1 METISAFSTNIEYE
15 QWLGDN
21 REQVLD
27 YVKAN
32 EVVIRELPLSARAF
46 NILRMNNIT
55 HMSQLVT
62 QTPYEISQLP
72 QLGKVEADE
81 VLRFRRQYLKTHK
94 NNIVAFVTTQKNNS
108 LSNDEKFAT
117 AAEVNTPESKN
128 VDEDHVTLSAEDKS
142 KVRDRAKAKRLL
154 SHPATKAK
162 LVALLQD
169 KNCRIR
175 SMNFSVRAYN
185 GLTGAGI
192 TDMLTVIDRYPDG
205 FEQIH
210 ALGSK
215 SVKEICHIVEE
226 YVAEHLDEIDFAV
239 KQNVVEADAQLPAQA
254 GAPSQETIHR
264 AAMKILGTPEKRTNI
279 IQTLIAREMPID
291 TLGLSVRS
299 YNALRRAQIEYVHQA
314 LALYPDRF
322 VELRNLGKKSVDE
335 ICYALEKTVITIEEE
350 LSGYSEDTPE
360 SVDDKADG
368 MGLDVSQEEVATDYT
383 LLQLLEHPAFQ
394 EKARHCL
401 GEVDVPI
408 ESMGFGVRALN
419 ALTNAG
425 MITFS
430 AILPVYPDSIGSLK
444 NIGAKT
450 ITEIQERVEYYLE
463 KLQPIVAAYCG
474 NDADA
479 MYTDSYITE
488 TVLHCFDNIGFNG
501 LSFQQMRAA
510 VPEVV
515 SESRTKKVIGR
526 LLSENKLEYVD
537 FRCYRVYPSVFEV
550 LQISLLSEE
559 DKMILQKRFAGATLE
574 AIAVERGVGRER
586 IRQIVNKK
594 IEKLREYLLNAYGVR
609 FFDEDFYT
617 YLYEHYDA
625 EKELWFNYLS
635 ISEKTFGYLVNTYTK
650 GKAKIETALSDP
662 DVNLILKFKIRE
674 YLNRNK
680 IMIDGILMDNQRAA
694 IEDYALSKFARDEM
708 SYDEFVDYYNG
719 LLRNNGMAFDEKLY
733 NTDEVRRTRTNR
745 WAESRLCLW
754 KQGERLRFYNIDAQD
769 YTELFETLNL
779 ESFQNTEI
787 STLKFFND
795 YPELMGKYDIRD
807 QYELHNLLK
816 KIVDTKTCHDIS
828 FHRQPMICFGEFD
841 RKKAIYEIIEALS
854 PITIEELSEY
864 VHSEYGYDKG
874 TALNTYF
881 QPFASYY
888 HQGVYSVDFKKI
900 PNWRAE
906 ILKTNLSEDFYYISE
921 IKQIYTALFAGADE
935 EEINHRSLKCLGY
948 TVLEKYVLRDYST
961 AEEFFT
967 SVLLREDVFS
977 LDVLNKRY
985 GNIQMYRQTVYSLR
999 NSFDIVQFDDKQYL
1013 NFRRLAK
1020 LGITKADLQLYIDAV
1035 YDYVEEN
1042 TYFTVPYL
1050 KDAFETGLDDLGF
1063 GVLFYAGLLAASGK
1077 FEHTYCYGMPIFYK
1091 GQLSESISTRGF
1103 LLEVLSRYDSVDLDD
1118 FIADYYDQYG
1128 VRIPARH
1135 EVTGVLSG
1143 TDFYY
1148 DNIMGKIYR
1157 NKSYYYAEF
1166 DE

>member
-1 METISAFSTNIEYE
+1 METVSAFSTNIEYE

-62 QTPYEISQLP
+62 QTPYAISHLSQM
-72 QLGKVEADE
+72 GKVEADE
-81 VLRFRRQYLKTHK
+81 VLGFRRQYLKTHR
-94 NNIVAFVTTQKNNS
+94 NNIVAFVTARKNLS
-108 LSNDEKFAT
+108 LNNNEEIDSDIEEQLQESQDK
-117 AAEVNTPESKN
+117 AEDCVPPI
-128 VDEDHVTLSAEDKS
+128 AEDKN
-142 KVRDRAKAKRLL
+142 KARDKAKAKRLL

-162 LVALLQD
+162 LITLLQD
-169 KNCRIR
+169 KNCQIR

-205 FEQIH
+205 FEQIY

-215 SVKEICHIVEE
+215 SIKEICHIVEE
-226 YVAEHLDEIDFAV
+226 YVAEYLDEIDSAV
-239 KQNVVEADAQLPAQA
+239 KQNVVEADTQLPAQA
-254 GAPSQETIHR
+254 GAPSQEAIHR
-264 AAMKILGTPEKRTNI
+264 AATGILGIPEKRTNI
-279 IQTLIAREMPID
+279 TQTLIAREMPID

-335 ICYALEKTVITIEEE
+335 ICYALEKTVIAIEKEF
-350 LSGYSEDTPE
+350 SDDSEDIPE
-360 SVDDKADG
+360 SVGDKVG
-368 MGLDVSQEEVATDYT
+368 GLGLDVSQELVATDYT

-394 EKARHCL
+394 EKARRCL
-401 GEVDVPI
+401 GEIDVPI
-408 ESMGFGVRALN
+408 ESMGFGIRALN

-450 ITEIQERVEYYLE
+450 VTEVQERVEYYLE

-474 NDADA
+474 NNTDA
-479 MYTDSYITE
+479 MYTDSYIAE

-515 SESRTKKVIGR
+515 SESRTQKVIGR

-550 LQISLLSEE
+550 LQTSLLSEE

-574 AIAVERGVGRER
+574 AIALEKGVGRER

-594 IEKLREYLLNAYGVR
+594 LEKLREYLLNAYGVQ

-625 EKELWFNYLS
+625 EKELWFNYLG

-650 GKAKIETALSDP
+650 GKAKIETALSDSN
-662 DVNLILKFKIRE
+662 VHLILKFKIRE
-674 YLNRNK
+674 YLNRNR
-680 IMIDGILMDNQRAA
+680 IMIDSILMDNQRSV

-708 SYDEFVDYYNG
+708 SYDEFVDHYNG

-795 YPELMGKYDIRD
+795 YPDLMEKYDIRD

-816 KIVDTKTCHDIS
+816 KVVDPQTCHDIS
-828 FHRQPMICFGEFD
+828 FHRQPMIGFGEFD
-841 RKKAIYEIIEALS
+841 RTKAIYEIIEAFS
-854 PITIEELSEY
+854 PITAEDLAEY

-874 TALNTYF
+874 TAWNYF
-881 QPFASYY
+881 QPLLHCY
-888 HQGVYSVDFKKI
+888 HQGVFSVNFKRI
-900 PNWRAE
+900 PDDHIA
-906 ILKTNLSEDFYYISE
+906 ILTENLPDEFYYISE
-921 IKQIYTALFAGADE
+921 IKEIYLKLFPRVDAEA
-935 EEINHRSLKCLGY
+935 INHRSLKSIGY
-948 TVLEKYVLRDYST
+948 TVLGQYVLRGFNT
-961 AEEFFT
+961 AEDFFKD
-967 SVLLREDVFS
+967 VLLRDDVFS
-977 LDVLNKRY
+977 IGPLNKRY
-985 GNIQMYRQTVYSLR
+985 GNIQMYQQVLLDTKR
-999 NSFDIVQFDDKQYL
+999 NMDILLFEGDQYIQFRK
-1013 NFRRLAK
+1013 LAK
-1020 LGITKADLQLYIDAV
+1020 LGITKNDLKNYCHQVFEMVD
-1035 YDYVEEN
+1035 EES
-1042 TYFTVPYL
+1042 YFTPHSIKEIVQTKL
-1050 KDAFETGLDDLGF
+1050 EDLGF
-1063 GVLFYAGLLAASGK
+1063 GDLFYGALLAASGL
-1077 FEHTYCYGMPIFYK
+1077 FGYVRCSGTFIMYK
-1091 GQLSESISTRGF
+1091 GRAVKTVSRDEF
-1103 LLEVLSRYDSVDLDD
+1103 LRAVLGEYDSVELDD
-1118 FIADYYDQYG
+1118 FIADCDEYYG
-1128 VRIPARH
+1128 IRIADRYD
-1135 EVTGVLSG
+1135 VTGAISG

-1148 DNIMGKIYR
+1148 DSIMGKIYR